1 VPVAQP
7 FLAVLSVTPPNTF
20 TKTLE
25 KLLTYIA
32 ESVMYTAT
40 TILFLI
46 PGLFLILA
54 WRAYFH
60 TISTKTLPDWRKR
73 VAIAALL
80 LACVS
85 TAVHFV
91 WNISWLHSGGSP
103 HGMSAAPG
111 FWLKLNRL
119 LLWSFA
125 GAIVLSLFGRG
136 KNRLFLLAWS
146 ASMYVVFEAIY
157 VLQFD

>member
-1 VPVAQP
+1 
-7 FLAVLSVTPPNTF
+7 
-20 TKTLE
+20 
-25 KLLTYIA
+25 
-32 ESVMYTAT
+32 
-40 TILFLI
+40 
-46 PGLFLILA
+46 
-54 WRAYFH
+54 
-60 TISTKTLPDWRKR
+60 
-73 VAIAALL
+73 
-80 LACVS
+80 
-85 TAVHFV
+85 
-91 WNISWLHSGGSP
+91 
-103 HGMSAAPG
+103 MSAAPG